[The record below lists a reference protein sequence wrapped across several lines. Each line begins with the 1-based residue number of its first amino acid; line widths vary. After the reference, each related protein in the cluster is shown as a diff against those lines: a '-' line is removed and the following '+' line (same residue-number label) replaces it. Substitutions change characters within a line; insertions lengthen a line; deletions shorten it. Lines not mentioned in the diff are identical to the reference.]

1 MTRLDVAQDQFLKA
15 LQLRELMMGR
25 ATVRY
30 DTLGALID
38 CARAY
43 IDSTDALESAEFL
56 QQEEGASS

>member
-1 MTRLDVAQDQFLKA
+1 MTRLDKAQEQFIRA
-15 LQLRELMMGR
+15 LQLRDAMGGQAR
-25 ATVRY
+25 VRF